1 LKLIVQNAIRA
12 QIGLASKAKL
22 TPLRLEGLRKVG
34 GVDVAYSDP
43 IAAAAYSELDLVTGQ
58 TNSLTRIT
66 RVLVDYIP
74 GLLSFREAGPVLN
87 VMRGLRA
94 LPDALL
100 VNGHG
105 MAHPRLCGL
114 ATHLGV
120 VLDLPT
126 IGVAK
131 SLLGPPTSSYNRLFA
146 RKMGNLYVTPGNR
159 VSMQDCEDIINRLP
173 LSHGYPE
180 PLGSAHD
187 ESRRALKAELRKE
200 S

>member
-1 LKLIVQNAIRA
+1 LKLEVGNAIRA
-12 QIGLASKAKL
+12 QISLASKAKL
-22 TPLRLEGLRKVG
+22 TPVRLEGLRKVG

-74 GLLSFREAGPVLN
+74 GLLSFREARPILC
-87 VMRGLRA
+87 VMREPPA
-94 LPDALL
+94 LPDVLL

-126 IGVAK
+126 VGVAK
-131 SLLGPPTSSYNRLFA
+131 SLLGPLTSTYNRLFA
-146 RKMGNLYVTPGNR
+146 RKIGNLYVTPGNR
-159 VSMQDCEDIINRLP
+159 VSIQDCEDIVNRLP
-173 LSHGYPE
+173 LRHGYPE